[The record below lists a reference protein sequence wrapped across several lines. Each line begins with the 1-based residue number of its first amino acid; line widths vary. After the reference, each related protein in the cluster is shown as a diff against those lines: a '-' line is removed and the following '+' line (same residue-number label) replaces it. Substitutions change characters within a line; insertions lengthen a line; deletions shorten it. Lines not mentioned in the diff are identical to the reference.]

1 MSGIITTKYSEA
13 AAEAIR
19 EALKAQKRAK
29 LQKEIDN
36 WNKEL
41 SKIKPIRSRLI
52 KEQSFLSRLLSE
64 WEIQKNKCEGNLILS
79 EIVLVNRFEGE
90 CADQIKEDFTAC
102 VVDMNNTYL
111 NTGTL
116 RDDDGAQITK
126 LDQYISFINNRI
138 TSLTNEK
145 NAI

>member
-1 MSGIITTKYSEA
+1 MPGIITTKYS
-13 AAEAIR
+13 EAIR

-90 CADQIKEDFTAC
+90 CADQIKKDFTAR
-102 VVDMNNTYL
+102 VADMNKTYFK
-111 NTGTL
+111 TGWL
-116 RDDDGAQITK
+116 RDYDGEQIAK
-126 LDQYISFINNRI
+126 LDQYITFINNKI
-138 TSLTNEK
+138 TSLTNEL